1 MSGQGFYRYFI
12 SLGESLKATD
22 KRDSICS
29 LDQKWRYQEPTTTCV
44 LYTPDIATA
53 PSSKIFPE
61 KPRKK
66 QMRQLSSSQGCLHPP
81 RAAPIGVHWNPPG
94 GSSQTDSAS
103 AGVGR
108 APGICISNRLPEDA
122 HATSPQTLC

>member
-81 RAAPIGVHWNPPG
+81 RAAPIGGALESPW
-94 GSSQTDSAS
+94 
-103 AGVGR
+103 
-108 APGICISNRLPEDA
+108 GIFTNRLSFSRCGAGPRHLHFQQA
-122 HATSPQTLC
+122 SRRCSCH